1 MSGRQ
6 GWVGRIGGQGW
17 RGLRLRLVLILGDAI
32 DFYLV
37 AVTTGDGQEQQRR
50 QNRQQPGAFIEPA
63 PEGDPG
69 FFNRM
74 TYHDTKLDDGLM
86 KIQVYSGRRAGRG
99 RRSNASG
106 ARLSQPQQIEF
117 LKCSS

>member
-1 MSGRQ
+1 
-6 GWVGRIGGQGW
+6 
-17 RGLRLRLVLILGDAI
+17 LRLRLVLILGDAI
-32 DFYLV
+32 GFDLV

-74 TYHDTKLDDGLM
+74 TYHDIKLDGGLM
-86 KIQVYSGRRAGRG
+86 KIQVYSFTKRCL
-99 RRSNASG
+99 G
-106 ARLSQPQQIEF
+106 AQLDTVFE
-117 LKCSS
+117 